1 MDIKLDWIIGY
12 ELDQEYLELNKQ
24 TMNMILIN
32 SNLCIFSLFWLIFL
46 KYMYRILFH
55 RWICIDR
62 LSNVIFNKDVEKT
75 WLFA

>member
-32 SNLCIFSLFWLIFL
+32 SILCIFSLFWLIFL
-46 KYMYRILFH
+46 KYTFSSMNM
-55 RWICIDR
+55 RWQI
-62 LSNVIFNKDVEKT
+62 K
-75 WLFA
+75 